1 MKQQKIGT
9 FVDNEVVEKKDD
21 NKVIKNEDIIFI
33 EETDKE
39 QIFKFIDSKEIGEN
53 EPIKNMH

>member
-39 QIFKFIDSKEIGEN
+39 QVFKFIDSKEIGEN

>member
-9 FVDNEVVEKKDD
+9 FVDDEVVEKKDD

>member
-39 QIFKFIDSKEIGEN
+39 KIFKFIDSKEIGEN
-53 EPIKNMH
+53 EPIKNIH

>member
-53 EPIKNMH
+53 EPVKNMH